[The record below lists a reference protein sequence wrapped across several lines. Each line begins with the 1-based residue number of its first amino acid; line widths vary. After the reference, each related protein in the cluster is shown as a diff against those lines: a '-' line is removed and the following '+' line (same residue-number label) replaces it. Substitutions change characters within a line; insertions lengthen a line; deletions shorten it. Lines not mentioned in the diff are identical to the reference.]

1 MKNIFKKIVKPINE
15 DPSPRKVK
23 DSEAIDNHDTYKLL
37 SEKMTDVVWLMDF
50 KGMCIYVSPS
60 ITQFTG
66 FSEEEYLKQTIE
78 DRFTQESAIIARK
91 ILEESLSSEQF
102 SSPTMSKSFSITQEL
117 EYRCKDGST
126 KWGELLITPYF
137 GKEGRCE
144 GIHGVTRDITQRR
157 GSEENLRNSL
167 ALLEAIMQTT
177 DNGILVVDLHGRIVK
192 TNNRFVEMW
201 QISDELIQMA
211 NDEKLLNFI
220 LNQLTDPNTLVE
232 KVKYLYNHLAEES
245 TDIINFKDGR
255 VFERFSKAM
264 IIGDEPIG
272 RVWTFI
278 DITERKK
285 TEELLQNERTL
296 FRTVIDLIPDA
307 IYVKDVDGKKI
318 LANPKEVKLAGMI
331 TEQDTIGKEDNAIY
345 SREVASHSQGEDQ
358 LILQT
363 GTPIFEIES
372 TLVDK
377 NGAEHFLLGSKVPLR
392 DMYGNV
398 TGIVGINHEITE
410 RKRADELLHQSEER
424 YRALV
429 ENVGEGIG
437 FVDKNEVFE
446 FANPVAEDIF
456 GVERGGLI
464 GRSIKEFVSNDQF
477 TLIQKQTTAREQ
489 GERNSY
495 EIEIIQRGGERRNI
509 LITAVPQFDQFGVF
523 IGAYGVLRDITDI
536 VKAENEIRLLANAM
550 KSISECVSITD
561 MDDRIIFVNEAFLET
576 YGYAIDELIGSEINL
591 IRSQTN
597 HEELTKQILPSTMQ
611 GKWEGELINR
621 RKNGEEFPVHLS
633 TSLVHDTNGV
643 PIALIGVA
651 SDITER
657 KKSEKII
664 QNQNQELIELNATK
678 DKFFSII
685 AHDLK
690 NPLSTLLAGTELLL
704 KNFRNIQADKT
715 ETILKNLN
723 SNTQQ
728 TFKLLENLL
737 DWARNQQNRMEF
749 NPEVIDIGEVANQ
762 IVAFLGPTATSKNI
776 TLLQEIIS
784 PSVAIAD
791 AYMINAILRNLISNA
806 IKFTRPEG
814 VINIRA
820 IELDGAVQVSVSDN
834 GVGIK
839 PEEVE
844 KIFRIDTNAS
854 KLGTSGEKGTGLGLL
869 LCKEFVD
876 KHGGAIWVESEVGKG
891 STFFFTLP
899 AVE

>member
-1 MKNIFKKIVKPINE
+1 MKKYLKKIVTLFNE
-15 DPSPRKVK
+15 DLFHRKVN
-23 DSEAIDNHDTYKLL
+23 DGAAIEKHELYKFL

-50 KGMCIYVSPS
+50 NGMCIYVSPS

-78 DRFTQESAIIARK
+78 DRFTQESAIVARK
-91 ILEESLSSEQF
+91 ILEESLRSDQLT
-102 SSPTMSKSFSITQEL
+102 SPAMSKSFSITQEL

-137 GKEGRCE
+137 GKQGRCE

-157 GSEENLRNSL
+157 GSEVNLKNSM
-167 ALLEAIMQTT
+167 ALLEAILQTT
-177 DNGILVVDLHGRIVK
+177 DNGILVVDSHGRVVK
-192 TNNRFVEMW
+192 TNKRFAQMW
-201 QISDELIQMA
+201 LIPDELIQEA
-211 NDEKLLNFI
+211 NDEKLLSFI
-220 LNQLTDPNTLVE
+220 LNQLTDPNTFIE
-232 KVKYLYNHLAEES
+232 KVKYLYDHHAEEI

-255 VFERFSKAM
+255 IFERISKPM
-264 IIGDEPIG
+264 IIGNEPTG
-272 RVWTFI
+272 RVWSFI

-318 LANPKEVKLAGMI
+318 LANPKEVQLAGMI
-331 TEQDTIGKEDNAIY
+331 TEQETIGKADNSIY
-345 SREVASHSQGEDQ
+345 SQEIASHSQGEDQ
-358 LILQT
+358 YILQT
-363 GTPIFEIES
+363 GSPIFEIES

-377 NGAEHFLLGSKVPLR
+377 NGAEHSLLGSKVPLR

-410 RKRADELLHQSEER
+410 RKRADELLRQSEER

-437 FVDKNEVFE
+437 FVDKNEVFA

-464 GRSIKEFVSNDQF
+464 GLNIKEFVSDDQF
-477 TLIQKQTTAREQ
+477 TLIQKQTSARKQ

-509 LITAVPQFDQFGVF
+509 LITAVPQFDQTGEF
-523 IGAYGVLRDITDI
+523 IGAYGVLRDITAI

-561 MDDRIIFVNEAFLET
+561 MDDRIVFVNEAFLKT
-576 YGYAIDELIGSEINL
+576 YGYAMDELIGSEINL

-597 HEELTKQILPSTMQ
+597 HEELTKQILPSTMR

-621 RKNGEEFPVHLS
+621 RKNGEEFPVRLS
-633 TSLVHDTNGV
+633 TSVIHDTNGV

-762 IVAFLGPTATSKNI
+762 IVAFLGPTAASKNI
-776 TLLQEIIS
+776 TLLQEITQ

-791 AYMINAILRNLISNA
+791 AYMVNAILRNLISNA

-814 VINIRA
+814 EIIIKASEDGR
-820 IELDGAVQVSVSDN
+820 ELKISVADN
-834 GVGIK
+834 GVGIDK
-839 PEEVE
+839 EIVE
-844 KIFRIDTNAS
+844 KLFRIDTAAS

-876 KHGGAIWVESEVGKG
+876 KHGGAIGVESEVGKG